1 MTLRQ
6 VSRKTRLKKD
16 TVRCLFERCQAKKAG
31 KVEISK
37 HGNGRETISFIK
49 TSPNDISEDVLKGFG
64 VDKERYLEL
73 YCQND
78 EPTETTSKNNDN
90 EDKKSVSEE
99 MQIHNNNDDD
109 KNSVSEE
116 MQSHN
121 NDNGD
126 KKSVSEEMQIHNNNV
141 DDKNSVSEE
150 MQSHNNDNGDK
161 KSVSE
166 EMQIHNNN
174 ESKSE
179 PSMSTDTK
187 AAQEE
192 SEMSKNINGNNSNSE
207 EKVDLSRKKE
217 TSERK
222 EETKHISPDLLNM
235 VPESMQSELM
245 RHIAAMIARQEKKD

>member
-126 KKSVSEEMQIHNNNV
+126 KKSVSEEMQIHNNN
-141 DDKNSVSEE
+141 
-150 MQSHNNDNGDK
+150 
-161 KSVSE
+161 
-166 EMQIHNNN
+166 